1 MLAKSWYADS
11 AREIDYALRQ
21 LYLLAAD
28 PEIDFESKA
37 QSLLKIGCE
46 ALNLSL
52 GIISKVTDERY
63 VVKFSFGVLDA
74 PTVGTSFDLSGTY
87 CVHTLEASDV
97 TAFHHVGA
105 SAIKTHPCYAD
116 FGLESYIGVPL
127 TVHGKARG
135 TLNFSCASAR
145 PKPFSA
151 KELELVR
158 FFGKWISKEWE
169 RKLEK
174 HDLENKTMLLES
186 ILEAMP
192 DAMVFANRHRE
203 IVAVN
208 PAAEKMFGYPSS
220 DLEGRRSS
228 ALYASLDVY
237 EEAGQ
242 RAYNQEVS
250 GKSAPM
256 MVDYMHKSGRIV
268 VGETHSAPMDSASGD
283 RIGYLAVIRDATSRS
298 RADTERDNAIAAA
311 SHELKTPITALKGAL
326 RLLELYT
333 TDLPSDAKQLLTSAA
348 RSSDRLEALTR
359 SILDAGRLSAQSRQ
373 VQFEEVSLSLLLQ
386 SCVFDTERFAED
398 NDVQVVAPK
407 TTRADYVVRGIEAM
421 LLQLAVNLVTNAI
434 KASPKGGVVELGLFP
449 DRAGFWVKDNGQGI
463 PERIRPV
470 LYDRF
475 TKAGETSYRFGGG
488 TGLGMSIVKAVV
500 DQHHGSISFDS
511 EIGVGTTFY
520 VELPE
525 VE

>member
-220 DLEGRRSS
+220 DLEGR
-228 ALYASLDVY
+228 
-237 EEAGQ
+237 
-242 RAYNQEVS
+242 S
-250 GKSAPM
+250 GA
-256 MVDYMHKSGRIV
+256 
-268 VGETHSAPMDSASGD
+268 
-283 RIGYLAVIRDATSRS
+283 
-298 RADTERDNAIAAA
+298 
-311 SHELKTPITALKGAL
+311 GAL
-326 RLLELYT
+326 C
-333 TDLPSDAKQLLTSAA
+333 K
-348 RSSDRLEALTR
+348 
-359 SILDAGRLSAQSRQ
+359 SRC
-373 VQFEEVSLSLLLQ
+373 L
-386 SCVFDTERFAED
+386 
-398 NDVQVVAPK
+398 
-407 TTRADYVVRGIEAM
+407 
-421 LLQLAVNLVTNAI
+421 
-434 KASPKGGVVELGLFP
+434 
-449 DRAGFWVKDNGQGI
+449 
-463 PERIRPV
+463 
-470 LYDRF
+470 
-475 TKAGETSYRFGGG
+475 
-488 TGLGMSIVKAVV
+488 
-500 DQHHGSISFDS
+500 
-511 EIGVGTTFY
+511 
-520 VELPE
+520 
-525 VE
+525 

>member
-1 MLAKSWYADS
+1 M
-11 AREIDYALRQ
+11 
-21 LYLLAAD
+21 
-28 PEIDFESKA
+28 
-37 QSLLKIGCE
+37 
-46 ALNLSL
+46 
-52 GIISKVTDERY
+52 
-63 VVKFSFGVLDA
+63 
-74 PTVGTSFDLSGTY
+74 
-87 CVHTLEASDV
+87 
-97 TAFHHVGA
+97 
-105 SAIKTHPCYAD
+105 
-116 FGLESYIGVPL
+116 VP
-127 TVHGKARG
+127 
-135 TLNFSCASAR
+135 
-145 PKPFSA
+145 
-151 KELELVR
+151 
-158 FFGKWISKEWE
+158 
-169 RKLEK
+169 
-174 HDLENKTMLLES
+174 
-186 ILEAMP
+186 
-192 DAMVFANRHRE
+192 
-203 IVAVN
+203 
-208 PAAEKMFGYPSS
+208 
-220 DLEGRRSS
+220 

-463 PERIRPV
+463 PERI
-470 LYDRF
+470 
-475 TKAGETSYRFGGG
+475 
-488 TGLGMSIVKAVV
+488 
-500 DQHHGSISFDS
+500 
-511 EIGVGTTFY
+511 
-520 VELPE
+520 
-525 VE
+525 